1 MSVTFSRKKS
11 GETYFW
17 CNRRSLH
24 LVNDLSHLLQV
35 FKMCAIR
42 IESTFTLGA
51 SRKRV
56 DEEFSNTTRVNL
68 EVKTSGDGVLP

>member
-1 MSVTFSRKKS
+1 
-11 GETYFW
+11 
-17 CNRRSLH
+17 
-24 LVNDLSHLLQV
+24 
-35 FKMCAIR
+35 MCAIR

-68 EVKTSGDGVLP
+68 EVKTPGDGVLPQLNENRSARDHQVYDECSR